1 MSHDLL
7 DAWVLLVKTK
17 YQLLHR
23 LLLLRSAS
31 IGDATVLVESS
42 LIADANGMGVVAS
55 GVSTHPLYRATSVNH
70 TVEGDVEVIP
80 DVTPT
85 IYCHM
90 VVAKLF
96 QGVTAIAAS
105 STAMHHDHIKKE
117 RGSHSK
123 NVVESYRE
131 VEFANYLGP

>member
-90 VVAKLF
+90 VVAKLL

-105 STAMHHDHIKKE
+105 STAMHHDHINKRK
-117 RGSHSK
+117 RKPQQKCGGI
-123 NVVESYRE
+123 
-131 VEFANYLGP
+131 L